1 MRLARAAAV
10 AAATTAVMTGT
21 ALAASAI
28 TGGQVDSENLHP
40 NVALIAFYGEGG
52 LSSCTA
58 SLVSP
63 TVLLTAGHC
72 TAAATGTVA
81 VTFDW
86 HIADAPPVPF
96 PVAADKQ
103 RGYTPEEVEAAGF
116 RPGTAHTHPQ
126 FSGFTD
132 PKNWND
138 VGVVVLDA
146 PAADIPTVSLA
157 PKNYLNEF
165 TPDVLNQTLFEIVG
179 YGTEVRQAES
189 GPQKP
194 LPQPF
199 PLVRRFGEAPG
210 QKLTDQ
216 VLQVNGNENDPRGD
230 GGSCLGDSGGPA
242 FHGGYQVTVT
252 SYSLTPNCRYIAGL
266 QRVDIPVVQEWL
278 ATFEVAPAR

>member
-10 AAATTAVMTGT
+10 AAATTAVVTGT
-21 ALAASAI
+21 TLAASAI
-28 TGGQVDSENLHP
+28 TGGQIDGGDRHP
-40 NVALIAFYGEGG
+40 NVALVAFHGGGG
-52 LSSCTA
+52 LSTCTA

-96 PVAADKQ
+96 PVAADRQ
-103 RGYTPEEVEAAGF
+103 RGFTAEEVEAAGYL
-116 RPGTAHTHPQ
+116 PGTAKTHPD
-126 FSGFTD
+126 FSGFSDTD
-132 PKNWND
+132 EWND
-138 VGVVVLDA
+138 VGVVVLDEAVTDIA
-146 PAADIPTVSLA
+146 PVLLA
-157 PKNYLNEF
+157 PTNHLNKL
-165 TPDVLNQTLFEIVG
+165 TPDVLNKTLFEIVG
-179 YGTEVRQAES
+179 YGTEVRQPES

-242 FHGGYQVTVT
+242 FLDGYQVTVT

-266 QRVDIPVVQEWL
+266 QRVDIPVVQTWL
-278 ATFEVAPAR
+278 ASFGVVAAS

>member
-10 AAATTAVMTGT
+10 AAATTAVVAGT
-21 ALAASAI
+21 TLAASAI
-28 TGGQVDSENLHP
+28 TGGQVDSGSQHP
-40 NVALIAFYGEGG
+40 NVALIAFHGPGG
-52 LSSCTA
+52 LSTCTA
-58 SLVSP
+58 SLVSS

-81 VTFDW
+81 VTFDS
-86 HIADAPPVPF
+86 HIAEAPPVPF
-96 PVAADKQ
+96 PAATDRQ
-103 RGYTPEEVEAAGF
+103 RGFTTDEVEAAGYL
-116 RPGTAHTHPQ
+116 PGTARTHPG

-138 VGVVVLDA
+138 VGVVVLDEAVTDIA
-146 PAADIPTVSLA
+146 PVSLA
-157 PKNYLNEF
+157 PRNYLNKL
-165 TPDVLNQTLFEIVG
+165 TPDVLNRTLFETVG
-179 YGTEVRQAES
+179 YGTEVRQPES

-199 PLVRRFGEAPG
+199 PLVRRFGDAPG

-242 FHGGYQVTVT
+242 FLDGYQVTVT

-266 QRVDIPVVQEWL
+266 QRVDIPVVQTWL
-278 ATFEVAPAR
+278 AGFEVAPAS

>member
-10 AAATTAVMTGT
+10 AAATTAVVAGT
-21 ALAASAI
+21 TLAASAI
-28 TGGQVDSENLHP
+28 TGGQVDAGSRHP
-40 NVALIAFYGEGG
+40 NVALIAFHGAGG
-52 LSSCTA
+52 LSTCTA
-58 SLVSP
+58 SLVSS

-81 VTFDW
+81 VTFDS

-96 PVAADKQ
+96 PVAADRQ
-103 RGYTPEEVEAAGF
+103 RGFTTEEVEAAGYL
-116 RPGTAHTHPQ
+116 PGAAKTHPG

-132 PKNWND
+132 RENWND
-138 VGVVVLDA
+138 VGVVVLDEPVA
-146 PAADIPTVSLA
+146 GVSPVRLA
-157 PKNYLNEF
+157 PENYLDKLAPN
-165 TPDVLNQTLFEIVG
+165 VLNKTLFEVVG
-179 YGTEVRQAES
+179 YGTEVRQPES

-242 FHGGYQVTVT
+242 LLDGYQVSVT

-266 QRVDIPVVQEWL
+266 QRVDIPAVQDWL
-278 ATFEVAPAR
+278 AGVGVAPAS